1 MGLPERRLEQ
11 LRSEFHVD
19 SHDLWEQED
28 DRKQAR
34 PRQNQWNDNREKI
47 QTQMETMGSKDES
60 EDNRSL
66 LDQVQVENRERY
78 DYSH

>member
-1 MGLPERRLEQ
+1 MQLLIFKHALGRVYHALKEMGLPERRLEQ

-34 PRQNQWNDNREKI
+34 PRQNQWVPKTNPRI
-47 QTQMETMGSKDES
+47 TGAF
-60 EDNRSL
+60 
-66 LDQVQVENRERY
+66 
-78 DYSH
+78 